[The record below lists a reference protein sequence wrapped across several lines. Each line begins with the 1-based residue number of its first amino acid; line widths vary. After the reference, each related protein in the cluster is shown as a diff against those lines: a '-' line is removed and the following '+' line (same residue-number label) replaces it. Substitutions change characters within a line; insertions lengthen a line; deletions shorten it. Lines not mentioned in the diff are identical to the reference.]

1 MGMAAIVGFGV
12 YKNPSRFKKILVQ
25 NGIFVAM
32 IFLFF
37 IIAIKLKK
45 RSDVQ
50 TKNNEEQT
58 RIESLKI
65 SLLSKDD

>member
-12 YKNPSRFKKILVQ
+12 YKNPSRFKQILVQ

-37 IIAIKLKK
+37 VIAIKLKK
-45 RSDVQ
+45 RSDFQ
-50 TKNNEEQT
+50 RKNNEEQT

-65 SLLSKDD
+65 SLL

>member
-12 YKNPSRFKKILVQ
+12 YKNPSRFKQILVQ

-37 IIAIKLKK
+37 VIAIKLKK
-45 RSDVQ
+45 RSDTQ
-50 TKNNEEQT
+50 KNNNEEQM

-65 SLLSKDD
+65 SLL

>member
-12 YKNPSRFKKILVQ
+12 YKNPSRFKQILVQ

-37 IIAIKLKK
+37 VIAIKLKK
-45 RSDVQ
+45 RSDA
-50 TKNNEEQT
+50 
-58 RIESLKI
+58 
-65 SLLSKDD
+65 